1 VTGVRTEKVDVLI
14 VGSGAGGG
22 VVAQA
27 LAPLVAQGLRVVL
40 VDRGGRFAPGDNTR
54 REVEMAGR
62 YYVANGGFQT
72 STQDMTLAFANAV
85 GGSTNVYTGVT
96 FEPPDHVLDKW
107 AVPGLTA
114 DDLRPRSARY
124 LAENNVHLQPEA
136 NINRNN
142 RLFAEACR
150 ALGWDLGQFPL
161 NLRDCGGLNTCNVG
175 CARGAKQGT
184 AQVQIPAAEKLGV
197 EVIPFCDVQRLEGT
211 TAIAEVLPARHGL
224 KPAPWPVG
232 PVRIEA
238 RRVVLAGGTMASPPL
253 LMRSYADW
261 ERRWPALGRW
271 FTCHPALT
279 LVADHPERVDGA
291 VGHPK
296 SYYCD
301 RFSDARRF
309 LLETCFYFPF
319 TTAKNLVGFGPAV
332 DELMSRVAFQQQ
344 ILVLVLDK
352 AMRDNRIAIDKNG
365 NPVAHYDLSAPYLRR
380 AFVESIRAAGRIFFA
395 AGATRAH
402 LPAAGRFFTP
412 AADAGRL
419 DALVREDLFKLGQ
432 VAISAAHLM
441 GGCRMGVDRAT
452 SVTDP
457 HGRVHDLPGVYVAD
471 SSLFPDSVEVNPYL
485 TIMALADRV
494 AEAVRGDLAAG

>member
-1 VTGVRTEKVDVLI
+1 MTAARTEEVDVLI
-14 VGSGAGGG
+14 IGSGAGGG

-27 LAPLVAQGLRVVL
+27 LAPLVAAGLRVVL
-40 VDRGGRFAPGDNTR
+40 VERGGRFRPSDNTR
-54 REVEMAGR
+54 REVEMAAR
-62 YYVANGGFQT
+62 YYVSNGGFQT
-72 STQDMTLAFANAV
+72 STQDMTLAFANAL
-85 GGSTNVYTGVT
+85 GGSTAVYTGVT

-124 LAENNVHLQPEA
+124 LADNNVHLQPSE

-150 ALGWDLGQFPL
+150 KLGWELGQFPL

-197 EVIPFCDVQRLEGT
+197 EVVPFCDVLRLEGT
-211 TAIAEVLPARHGL
+211 TAVAEVVPARHGL
-224 KPAPWPVG
+224 APSPWPTG

-238 RRVVLAGGTMASPPL
+238 RKVVLAGGSMASPPL
-253 LMRSYADW
+253 LMRSYVDW

-279 LVADHPERVDGA
+279 LVADHSERVEGA

-301 RFSDARRF
+301 RFSESERF

-319 TTAKNLVGFGPAV
+319 TTSKNLVGFGPEV
-332 DELMSRVAFQQQ
+332 DELMSRVAYQQQ
-344 ILVLVLDK
+344 ILVLALDK
-352 AMRDNRIAIDKNG
+352 AQRDNRVAIDKAG
-365 NPVAHYDLSAPYLRR
+365 NPLVHYDLSAPYLRR
-380 AFVESIRAAGRIFFA
+380 AFVQSIRAAGRIFFA

-402 LPAAGRFFTP
+402 LPAAGRFFT
-412 AADAGRL
+412 AASEADRL
-419 DALVREDLFKLGQ
+419 DAIVREDNFKLGQ

-452 SVTDP
+452 SVTDAW
-457 HGRVHDLPGVYVAD
+457 GRVHDLPDIYVAD
-471 SSLFPDSVEVNPYL
+471 SSLFPDSAEVNPYL